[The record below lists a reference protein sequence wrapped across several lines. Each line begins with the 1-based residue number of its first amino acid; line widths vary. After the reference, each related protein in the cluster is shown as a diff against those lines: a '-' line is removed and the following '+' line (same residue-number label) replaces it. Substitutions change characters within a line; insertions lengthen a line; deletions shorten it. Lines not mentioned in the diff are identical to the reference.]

1 MVYPEGLFSL
11 MQRITGRWVR
21 KSAAVTALQPRLID
35 PLLWGCLIA
44 YNSFLLHANAI
55 ALFAEN
61 WYNRIRTCC

>member
-1 MVYPEGLFSL
+1 MGEEIRCRDSAPTPINRPAFMGLFN
-11 MQRITGRWVR
+11 R
-21 KSAAVTALQPRLID
+21 
-35 PLLWGCLIA
+35 